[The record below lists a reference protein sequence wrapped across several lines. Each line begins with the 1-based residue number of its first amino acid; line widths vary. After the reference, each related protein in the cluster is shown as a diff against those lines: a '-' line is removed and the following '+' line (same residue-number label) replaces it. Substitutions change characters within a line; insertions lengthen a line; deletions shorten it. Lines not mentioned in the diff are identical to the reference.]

1 MSHHRRFVSSSL
13 LLAGVVGFAVW
24 LAVWKGNALREA
36 EAASI
41 TIEPGETVS
50 IAAVRPEMDRP
61 TTTAI
66 GTVLALRS
74 VTLRNELPGTVRHVA
89 LAPGQIVEAGAVL
102 VALDVDVERAELTA
116 LDARAE
122 LAEKTLERLERLIQE
137 NATSATTVD
146 QARASRDVARA
157 EIARTRAIIERK
169 TIRAPFRARLG
180 LADIHPGQYLDAGT
194 ALTTLQAVTNAVHV
208 DFAVPQVLASHLRRG
223 ARVQVSE
230 SAGAAYRSAA
240 IVAVDAR
247 VDADTRNV
255 TVRARLD
262 GLPTALPV
270 PGSSVQVLV
279 PTGPPQPAL
288 AVPAS
293 ALRRSPEGDQVYVI
307 AEAPDGRLR
316 AHARRVE
323 TGGLL
328 GDDVLVRAGLTEGEQ
343 VATSGSF
350 KLRDGMLVTPTE
362 AVAESV
368 PATAR
373 R

>member
-1 MSHHRRFVSSSL
+1 MSQHRRFLSSSL
-13 LLAGVVGFAVW
+13 LLVAVVGSAVW

-41 TIEPGETVS
+41 TIEPAETVS
-50 IAAVRPEMDRP
+50 VAAVRPEMDRP

-74 VTLRNELPGTVRHVA
+74 ITLRNELPGTVRHVA
-89 LAPGQIVEAGAVL
+89 LIPGQIVEAGSVL

-116 LDARAE
+116 LEARAE
-122 LAEKTLERLERLIQE
+122 LAEKTLDRLERLIQE
-137 NATSATTVD
+137 KATSATTVD
-146 QARASRDVARA
+146 QARATRDVARA

-180 LADIHPGQYLDAGT
+180 LADVHPGQYLDAGT

-208 DFAVPQVLASHLRRG
+208 DFAVPQALTSHLRRG
-223 ARVQVSE
+223 APVLVSE
-230 SAGAAYRSAA
+230 STESSRRSAT
-240 IVAVDAR
+240 IIAVDAR

-262 GLPTALPV
+262 GRATALPV

-279 PTGPPQPAL
+279 PTGPPRPAL
-288 AVPAS
+288 AVPAT
-293 ALRRSPEGDQVYVI
+293 ALRKSPEGDLVYVI
-307 AEAPDGRLR
+307 AEAADGRVR

-323 TGGLL
+323 TSGLI
-328 GDDVLVRAGLTEGEQ
+328 GDDVLVRAGLSAGER